1 MANFEIQKQ
10 KTITARIEKKSEIAK
25 GTIEVIFTI
34 EEGLFSFEPGQ
45 YVWVELLNLNFPD
58 PRGTRRAFS
67 IVSDPLV
74 KNKLSIIFRISESGY
89 KKTLISLPV
98 GSDVHLIGPCGSFV
112 LHDDIKIP
120 TVFVAGGSGVASFF
134 CIISNEIL
142 KKTGRELEL
151 FYFNDNE
158 EKSPYLKELKD
169 LERGSP
175 FFKLHLFFG
184 KLKSDDQT
192 IVDLFLE
199 AYSPIKDTNLYI
211 SGPVGMINI
220 VDEIF
225 SRIKIPSGS
234 IHYEENYPSKHIGPE
249 NEKYFTRLEMFKQ
262 AVDQS
267 LSSASTSESR

>member
-98 GSDVHLIGPCGSFV
+98 GSDVHLIGHCGSFV
-112 LHDDIKIP
+112 LHDYIKIP

-134 CIISNEIL
+134 CFIL
-142 KKTGRELEL
+142 SKKL
-151 FYFNDNE
+151 
-158 EKSPYLKELKD
+158 
-169 LERGSP
+169 
-175 FFKLHLFFG
+175 
-184 KLKSDDQT
+184 SD
-192 IVDLFLE
+192 F
-199 AYSPIKDTNLYI
+199 S
-211 SGPVGMINI
+211 IN
-220 VDEIF
+220 
-225 SRIKIPSGS
+225 
-234 IHYEENYPSKHIGPE
+234 
-249 NEKYFTRLEMFKQ
+249 
-262 AVDQS
+262 
-267 LSSASTSESR
+267 